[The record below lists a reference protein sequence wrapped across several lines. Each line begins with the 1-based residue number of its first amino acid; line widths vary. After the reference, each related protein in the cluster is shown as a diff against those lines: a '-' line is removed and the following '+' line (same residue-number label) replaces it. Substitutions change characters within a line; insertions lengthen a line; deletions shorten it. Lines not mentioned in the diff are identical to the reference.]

1 MYDACDKAEK
11 YLTEVELENLLD
23 ERLHDSSIREI
34 IEDVYEDF
42 ISINISKHNELY
54 LKKVLYVF
62 GVHDFLSFESLFN
75 LYFKNI
81 YRNRLKLRV
90 ITISSE
96 YYIKEIL
103 DSELSMLSK
112 KVTNDFKMTVKSLA
126 KFYTDVLTKVMWSY

>member
-54 LKKVLYVF
+54 LK
-62 GVHDFLSFESLFN
+62 
-75 LYFKNI
+75 
-81 YRNRLKLRV
+81 
-90 ITISSE
+90 
-96 YYIKEIL
+96 
-103 DSELSMLSK
+103 
-112 KVTNDFKMTVKSLA
+112 
-126 KFYTDVLTKVMWSY
+126 